1 LYWAKFSR
9 LRVAGDV
16 QRIWKEYRKELL
28 LVVAGTAVLAAI
40 FLAAGP
46 SVAVLLSRG
55 KVARP
60 MLLYW
65 SVAALGILAAIQTV
79 TLPLLGG
86 VKTAPKVA
94 ILVFG
99 LIIPN
104 EALSYVLSRAVGP
117 AGPILASI
125 AAALVLLGACFY
137 MLRRDPDCIIQ
148 APVATIDS
156 ERGIE

>member
-1 LYWAKFSR
+1 
-9 LRVAGDV
+9 
-16 QRIWKEYRKELL
+16 
-28 LVVAGTAVLAAI
+28 
-40 FLAAGP
+40 
-46 SVAVLLSRG
+46 
-55 KVARP
+55 

-65 SVAALGILAAIQTV
+65 SVAALGILAATQTV

-125 AAALVLLGACFY
+125 AAALVLLGACLY
-137 MLRRDPDCIIQ
+137 MLRRDPDCILQ
-148 APVATIDS
+148 TPVAAIDS